1 MAEVIEIKDV
11 SKTFRG
17 KKVLEKVNLTIES
30 GDIVG
35 ILGGSGSGKSVL
47 LKTIL
52 GFYYP
57 TTGIIKVHKRVGFST
72 QDNSLYESLTLQQN
86 LDYFSKI
93 YNIDNGKKKINF
105 LIELL
110 QLEEY
115 RDIHV
120 RNLSGGTKKRVDIA
134 CALIED
140 PEILILDEPFSGLDS
155 FLVARLSDFL
165 GSLQKEG
172 NTIIFSSHIL
182 NQVETLCNR
191 LFFVEEK
198 TVKEINK
205 SQLKELYKKI

>member
-1 MAEVIEIKDV
+1 MAEVIEIKDM
-11 SKTFRG
+11 SKTFRR
-17 KKVLEKVNLTIES
+17 KKVLEKVNLTINS
-30 GDIVG
+30 GEIVG

-57 TTGIIKVHKRVGFST
+57 TTGIIKIYKKVGFST

-86 LDYFSKI
+86 LDYFSRV
-93 YNIDNGKKKINF
+93 YNIADGRKKIDF

-115 RDIHV
+115 RKTIV
-120 RNLSGGTKKRVDIA
+120 KNLSGGTKKRLDIA
-134 CALIED
+134 CALLED
-140 PEILILDEPFSGLDS
+140 PEILILDEPFVGLDS
-155 FLVARLSDFL
+155 FLVSRLSEFL
-165 GSLQKEG
+165 KSLQKKG

-191 LFFVEEK
+191 LFFVEK
-198 TVKEINK
+198 NTVKEINK
-205 SQLKELYKKI
+205 SQLKELYKKL